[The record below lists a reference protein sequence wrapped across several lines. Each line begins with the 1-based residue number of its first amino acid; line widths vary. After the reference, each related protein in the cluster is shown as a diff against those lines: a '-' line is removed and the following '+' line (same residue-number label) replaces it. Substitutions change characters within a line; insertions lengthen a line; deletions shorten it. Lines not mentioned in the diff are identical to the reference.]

1 MFERREYKMKGESIM
16 EMFKTVIIFKP
27 NETIAKEEIKKFT
40 DIIQG
45 WNKTKKVRL
54 EDMGIKNLAYEIK
67 HNKQGY
73 YVAFTYQCHP
83 AHIQELD
90 RHLRIDEQV
99 LKFITIK
106 TDDDS
111 SELEDY
117 IPEESK
123 QKRQPIDLLDII
135 YNL

>member
-1 MFERREYKMKGESIM
+1 MKGESIM

-27 NETIAKEEIKKFT
+27 NETIAKEEIRKFT

-45 WNKTKKVRL
+45 WNKTKKAKL

-73 YVAFTYQCHP
+73 YAAFTYQCHP
-83 AHIQELD
+83 THIRELD

-99 LKFITIK
+99 LKFITI
-106 TDDDS
+106 DDDS

>member
-1 MFERREYKMKGESIM
+1 M

-40 DIIQG
+40 DIMQE
-45 WNKTKKVRL
+45 WSKPKKVKV

-73 YVAFTYQCHP
+73 YAVFTYQCHP

-99 LKFITIK
+99 LKFITIN
-106 TDDDS
+106 DDS

-117 IPEESK
+117 IPDESE

>member
-1 MFERREYKMKGESIM
+1 M
-16 EMFKTVIIFKP
+16 EMFRTVIIFKP

-40 DIIQG
+40 SIMQE
-45 WNKTKKVRL
+45 WSKPKKVKV

-67 HNKQGY
+67 HNRQGY
-73 YVAFTYQCHP
+73 YAVFTHLCHP

-106 TDDDS
+106 SDDDS

-117 IPEESK
+117 IPDESE
-123 QKRQPIDLLDII
+123 QKRQPVDLLDII

>member
-1 MFERREYKMKGESIM
+1 M
-16 EMFKTVIIFKP
+16 EMFRTVIIFKP
-27 NETIAKEEIKKFT
+27 NETIAKEEIRKFT
-40 DIIQG
+40 DIIQDY
-45 WNKTKKVRL
+45 NKTKKAKL

-73 YVAFTYQCHP
+73 YAVFTYQCHP
-83 AHIQELD
+83 THIQELD

-106 TDDDS
+106 ADDDS

-117 IPEESK
+117 IPEENK

>member
-1 MFERREYKMKGESIM
+1 MKGESIM

-27 NETIAKEEIKKFT
+27 NETIAKEEIRKFT

-45 WNKTKKVRL
+45 WNKTKKAKL

-73 YVAFTYQCHP
+73 YAVFTYQCHP

-117 IPEESK
+117 IPEENK

>member
-1 MFERREYKMKGESIM
+1 MKGEFIM
-16 EMFKTVIIFKP
+16 EIFKTVVIFQP

-40 DIIQG
+40 DIIQD
-45 WNKTKKVRL
+45 WSKTKKVKL
-54 EDMGIKNLAYEIK
+54 EDIGVKNLAYEIK

-73 YVAFTYQCHP
+73 YAAFTYQSHHT
-83 AHIQELD
+83 HIQELE

-106 TDDDS
+106 ADDLDDL

-117 IPEESK
+117 IPEEDENK
-123 QKRQPIDLLDII
+123 QKHQPVDLLDII

>member
-1 MFERREYKMKGESIM
+1 MKGESIM

-27 NETIAKEEIKKFT
+27 NETIAKEEIRKFT

-54 EDMGIKNLAYEIK
+54 EDMGIKNLAYEMQ
-67 HNKQGY
+67 HHKQGY
-73 YVAFTYQCHP
+73 YAVFTYLCYP
-83 AHIQELD
+83 EHIQELD

-106 TDDDS
+106 DDS

-117 IPEESK
+117 IPEENK

>member
-1 MFERREYKMKGESIM
+1 MKGESIM

-27 NETIAKEEIKKFT
+27 NETIAKEEIRKFT
-40 DIIQG
+40 DIIQS
-45 WNKTKKVRL
+45 WNKTKKAKL

-73 YVAFTYQCHP
+73 YAVFTYQCHP
-83 AHIQELD
+83 THIRELD

-117 IPEESK
+117 IPEENK